1 MKRTKINL
9 IIVFVISIYL
19 VLVQITN
26 IRICLIYNLFHIPC
40 PACGLTRA
48 YFALLNGDVLLS
60 LKYNILAIPI
70 MVFFIL
76 YFIFSFI
83 DDIKNT
89 NKVEEFFIK
98 YKFIIIPITVIL
110 VLIACGLNLYNP
122 NL

>member
-1 MKRTKINL
+1 MKRTKVNL
-9 IIVFVISIYL
+9 IIILALSIYL
-19 VLVQITN
+19 ILVQFFN

-89 NKVEEFFIK
+89 NKVEEFFVK

-110 VLIACGLNLYNP
+110 VLIAWGLNLYNS

>member
-48 YFALLNGDVLLS
+48 YFALLNGDALLS

-98 YKFIIIPITVIL
+98 YKFIILPITVIL
-110 VLIACGLNLYNP
+110 VLIAWGLNLYNP

>member
-40 PACGLTRA
+40 PACRLTRA

-110 VLIACGLNLYNP
+110 VLIAWGLNLYNP

>member
-110 VLIACGLNLYNP
+110 VLIAWGLNLYNS

>member
-89 NKVEEFFIK
+89 NKMEEFFVK

-110 VLIACGLNLYNP
+110 VLIAWGLNLYNGT
-122 NL
+122 

>member
-19 VLVQITN
+19 VLVQIAN

-48 YFALLNGDVLLS
+48 YFALLNGDALLS

-110 VLIACGLNLYNP
+110 VLIAWGLNLYNP

>member
-1 MKRTKINL
+1 MKRAKVNL
-9 IIVFVISIYL
+9 IIILALSIYL
-19 VLVQITN
+19 ILVQFFN

-89 NKVEEFFIK
+89 NKVEEFFVK

-110 VLIACGLNLYNP
+110 VLIAWGLNLYNP

>member
-89 NKVEEFFIK
+89 NKVEEFFVK

-110 VLIACGLNLYNP
+110 VLIAWGLNLYNP

>member
-89 NKVEEFFIK
+89 NKVEEFFVK

-110 VLIACGLNLYNP
+110 VLIAWGLNLYNS

>member
-83 DDIKNT
+83 DDIMNT

-110 VLIACGLNLYNP
+110 VLIAWGLNLYNP

>member
-48 YFALLNGDVLLS
+48 YFALLNGDALLS

-89 NKVEEFFIK
+89 NKVEEFFVK

-110 VLIACGLNLYNP
+110 VLIAWGLNLYNP

>member
-110 VLIACGLNLYNP
+110 VLIAWGLNLYNP

>member
-89 NKVEEFFIK
+89 NKMEEFFVK

-110 VLIACGLNLYNP
+110 VLIAWGSNLYNGT
-122 NL
+122 

>member
-76 YFIFSFI
+76 YFIFCFI

-89 NKVEEFFIK
+89 NKMEEFFVK

-110 VLIACGLNLYNP
+110 VLIAWGSNLYNGT
-122 NL
+122 

>member
-9 IIVFVISIYL
+9 IIILALSIYL
-19 VLVQITN
+19 ILVQFFN

-48 YFALLNGDVLLS
+48 YFALLDGDILLS

-83 DDIKNT
+83 DDINDT
-89 NKVEEFFIK
+89 NKLEDFFKK
-98 YKFIIIPITVIL
+98 YRFIIIPVTVIL
-110 VLIACGLNLYNP
+110 VLTAWGLNLYNGI
-122 NL
+122 

>member
-89 NKVEEFFIK
+89 NKMEEFFVK

-110 VLIACGLNLYNP
+110 VLIAWGLNLYNP

>member
-110 VLIACGLNLYNP
+110 VLIAWGLNLYNGT
-122 NL
+122 

>member
-26 IRICLIYNLFHIPC
+26 IRICLIYNLFYIPC

-110 VLIACGLNLYNP
+110 VLIAWGLNLYNP